1 MKNTN
6 QSLPA
11 ILLVGVLF
19 CSGFSIG
26 GNTDK
31 AVGGKPLTNV
41 TVHRANITHPG
52 YNNGKPMSR
61 SLMQVRDKRG
71 HLLEYH
77 MDVDSVACGDG
88 VCEIIT
94 VRIYWDVLGYFKRYQ
109 LPAGGEL
116 TKKDHDVFSAAD
128 HKKLHAI
135 LSDSA
140 SSLQYVTMDQVTA
153 PDQAIQETDAI
164 TGATPLA
171 QQDSVVPGAVY
182 TSFTLWHWTHGTAPK
197 IIHTLTEKACSN
209 EQLILYLDSG
219 LENYQIFAIKMM
231 TQRRLHEQAIQE
243 NVVRQTEQG
252 SVVLVEPAI
261 VYFKSMATDTE
272 ADVYYRAIERLFA
285 SGSEQK
291 RIRYLDSLAATIQ
304 TPPAGYFDRLS
315 GRLSELETYYEV
327 HRLLN
332 LLEARHPSSTEV
344 TRQVLHLLD
353 QPQFFIARRAYY
365 YLKDQA
371 LGEDQRKRVE
381 NFRLK
386 FQDRL

>member
-1 MKNTN
+1 MLLI
-6 QSLPA
+6 S
-11 ILLVGVLF
+11 LLV
-19 CSGFSIG
+19 CSGVSVCG
-26 GNTDK
+26 RTDVLK
-31 AVGGKPLTNV
+31 GKSSTKTKIRKV
-41 TVHRANITHPG
+41 SITHPG

-61 SLMQVRDKRG
+61 SLMQVLDVRG
-71 HLLEYH
+71 HQLEYT

-94 VRIYWDVLGYFKRYQ
+94 VRLYWDTLGHFSRYVL
-109 LPAGGEL
+109 PTGGAL
-116 TKKDHDVFSAAD
+116 TKKDHEAFSAAD

-153 PDQAIQETDAI
+153 PDQAMQETDAI

-182 TSFTLWHWTHGTAPK
+182 TSFTLWHWANGTAPT
-197 IIHTLTEKACSN
+197 IIRTLTEKCCSN
-209 EQLILYLDSG
+209 EQLILYLNTG
-219 LENYQIFAIKMM
+219 LEKYQIFAIKQLI
-231 TQRRLHEQAIQE
+231 TRQLHDQDILE
-243 NVVRQTEQG
+243 NVVRQTQQG
-252 SVVLVEPAI
+252 SVSLVEPAI
-261 VYFKSMATDTE
+261 AYFKSMATDAE

-291 RIRYLDSLAATIQ
+291 RIRYLDSLAVTSQAQ
-304 TPPAGYFDRLS
+304 APPPDYFDRLS
-315 GRLSELETYYEV
+315 GRLSKLETYYEV

-332 LLEARHPSSTEV
+332 LLEARNPSSAEV
-344 TRQVLHLLD
+344 TRQVLRLLN

-365 YLKDQA
+365 YLKDRPLIA
-371 LGEDQRKRVE
+371 AQRQQME
-381 NFRLK
+381 AFHLK